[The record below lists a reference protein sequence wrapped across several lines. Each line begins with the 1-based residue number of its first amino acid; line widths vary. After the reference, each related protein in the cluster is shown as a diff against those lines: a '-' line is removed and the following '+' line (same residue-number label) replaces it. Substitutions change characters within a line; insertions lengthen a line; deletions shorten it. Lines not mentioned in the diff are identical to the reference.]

1 MKKLFT
7 FCASA
12 LLAFTLSAQAEQ
24 PEGTWYL
31 GAGNAEHLMNLFT
44 GVELTAEIGYA
55 VKDDLI
61 IGGTIKSHG
70 GTNEDE
76 NVINADVIYFKNGSG
91 FGAHIKNLTEVEGV
105 EGADGERS
113 MAFSVGKMVMV
124 GAISDRLYVYPNVE
138 FDSDMNANSGIS
150 FGFRF

>member
-31 GAGNAEHLMNLFT
+31 GAGNAVDLMDLFT
-44 GVELTAEIGYA
+44 GVEMTAEIGYA

-61 IGGTIKSHG
+61 IGGTIASG
-70 GTNEDE
+70 AGAEGDE
-76 NVINADVIYFKNGSG
+76 NMINADVIYFKNGFG
-91 FGAHIKNLTEVEGV
+91 FGAHLNDLMEV
-105 EGADGERS
+105 DGDRDVS
-113 MAFSVGKMVMV
+113 FSVGKMVMV
-124 GAISDRLYVYPNVE
+124 GAISDRLYVYPNIE
-138 FDSDMNANSGIS
+138 FDSDMNADSGIS